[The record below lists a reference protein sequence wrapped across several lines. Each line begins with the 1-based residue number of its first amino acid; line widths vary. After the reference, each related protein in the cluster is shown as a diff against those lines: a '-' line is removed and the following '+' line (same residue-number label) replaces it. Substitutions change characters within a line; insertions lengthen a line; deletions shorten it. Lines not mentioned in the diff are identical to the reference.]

1 VPTIRRAASLAA
13 SASATPLV
21 GDQFEYLPFNAYVEI
36 AITAD
41 AVGVVS
47 TVFAGSDLLQQQAPV
62 SQKAAPATPV
72 YPDDYY
78 ITDHVLAGDR
88 LGVNLTN
95 TTAGAINYHVIAR
108 ITPV

>member
-1 VPTIRRAASLAA
+1 MPTIRRAASLAA
-13 SASATPLV
+13 NASATPLV
-21 GDQFEYLPFNAYVEI
+21 GDQYEYLPFNAYAEI

-41 AVGVVS
+41 AVGVLA
-47 TVFAGSDLLQQQAPV
+47 TVFAGTDLLQQQAPV

-95 TTAGAINYHVIAR
+95 STAGAINYQVIVR
-108 ITPV
+108 LTPV